1 MQTVIFSSLSNSV
14 YSSSP
19 DKESSPPA
27 TTPAA
32 QLQAHGLFSCLFAA
46 PPADSLAAD
55 AKPISSHFNLTKC
68 SPTLV
73 SKFFSP
79 RT

>member
-19 DKESSPPA
+19 DKESPPPA
-27 TTPAA
+27 TTPTA
-32 QLQAHGLFSCLFAA
+32 QLQAYGLLSCLFAA
-46 PPADSLAAD
+46 PPSDSLAAD
-55 AKPISSHFNLTKC
+55 GKPISPHFNLIKC

-73 SKFFSP
+73 SKFFFP